1 MANQRIEIVISAQD
15 DYTATMNRFNS
26 ALTATEGAVKSV
38 AGTTMS
44 WIEFLKGRMGPAM
57 KEFGNHTDA
66 VRHLSKEY
74 KATGVAAHTAVD
86 TAAERSTSVIAGLR
100 AAAAQL
106 AAVYYASRWLID
118 AGKDAL
124 EAG

>member
-1 MANQRIEIVISAQD
+1 MADQRIEVVISAQD

-44 WIEFLKGRMGPAM
+44 WTEFLKGRMGPAM

-66 VRHLSKEY
+66 VRHLSDEYKKY

-106 AAVYYASRWLID
+106 AAVYYASR
-118 AGKDAL
+118 
-124 EAG
+124 